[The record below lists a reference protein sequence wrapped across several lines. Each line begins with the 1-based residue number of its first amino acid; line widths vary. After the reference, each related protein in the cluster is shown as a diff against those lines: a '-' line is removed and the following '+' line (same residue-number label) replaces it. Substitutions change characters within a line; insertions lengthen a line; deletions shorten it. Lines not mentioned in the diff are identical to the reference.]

1 MRGLCPK
8 VSRER
13 LPAAAPSQPGRR
25 WPDAEVLCWE
35 ARNAHLRR
43 PSLPP
48 RAGDASS
55 KNGDIAKGYRRV
67 FLLRSPLY
75 RSTRGSW
82 EAGGFALLFNF
93 RTIPTPLPTPRDTR
107 SSEFTSTRVVS
118 AASACRSTQRPLK
131 PVQRAA
137 GVLLSKQRLQTQM
150 PARDLER
157 REPTELG
164 RDCGEQETRLRR
176 GGHSSGRRPP

>member
-13 LPAAAPSQPGRR
+13 LPEAAPSQPGRR

-35 ARNAHLRR
+35 ARNAHLRQ

-48 RAGDASS
+48 HAGDA
-55 KNGDIAKGYRRV
+55 
-67 FLLRSPLY
+67 
-75 RSTRGSW
+75 TRGSW

-93 RTIPTPLPTPRDTR
+93 RAIPIPLPTPRYTR